1 MELHGTSSVNERGVL
16 EIGGCTVDDLA
27 ATYGTPLILYD
38 VEQIRERIRAY
49 WKSLLSFQVPYV
61 LAYASKAFSCK
72 AMCRLANEEAMWLD
86 VVSGGELHTALAAD
100 FPPERIY
107 MHGNNKSS
115 DELEY
120 AIMSGIHHIVI
131 DNFDEIDRMVE
142 ILRKRNTSMRV
153 VLRITPG
160 VDAHTHEFI
169 TTGTQDSKFGFDLF
183 SGQADEAASL
193 VLKQEHLI
201 LIGLHMHIGS
211 QIFEADGFHIA
222 SERMAQL
229 YSRIKV
235 NCDTLEWF
243 NMGGGLGIR
252 YTKEDRLPPLEQAV
266 KGLIEGAKRAFERVG
281 LVLPKLM
288 IEPGR
293 SIVAEAGTTIY
304 RVGSRKSVP
313 NVRDYI
319 AIDGGMTDNP
329 RLALYG
335 AVYEACI
342 ANRMFDESKQTVSV
356 AGKCCES
363 GDMILWDALLP
374 EPHPGDLLA
383 VSCTGAYNY
392 SMASNYNRLP
402 RPAVVFVERGE
413 ARLVIRRETY
423 SDVCSLDL

>member
-1 MELHGTSSVNERGVL
+1 MELNGTSRVNQKGVL
-16 EIGGCTVDDLA
+16 EIGGCAVDDLA
-27 ATYGTPLILYD
+27 KTYGTPLIIYD
-38 VEQIRERIRAY
+38 VAQIRERIQAY
-49 WKSLLSFQVPYV
+49 RNAFQFFQVPYA

-72 AMCRLANEEAMWLD
+72 AMCRLADDEAMWLD
-86 VVSGGELHTALAAD
+86 VVSGGELYTALAAN
-100 FPPERIY
+100 FPAGRIY
-107 MHGNNKSS
+107 MHGNNKTS

-120 AIMSGIHHIVI
+120 AVSSGIHHIVI
-131 DNFDEIDRMVE
+131 DNFDEINRLVE
-142 ILRKRNTSMRV
+142 ILDKHNTAMQI
-153 VLRITPG
+153 VLRVTPG

-183 SGQADEAASL
+183 SGQADQAVNV
-193 VLKQEHLI
+193 VLRQPRLT

-211 QIFEADGFHIA
+211 QIFEAEGFHVA
-222 SERMAQL
+222 SERMAEL
-229 YSRIKV
+229 FSRTKV

-252 YTKEDRLPPLEQAV
+252 YTKEDHLPPLEEAV

-281 LVLPKLM
+281 LALPKL
-288 IEPGR
+288 IVEPGR

-335 AVYEACI
+335 AVYEASI
-342 ANRMFDESKQTVSV
+342 ANRMLDEPTMTVSV

-363 GDMILWDALLP
+363 GDMILWDALLAQP
-374 EPHPGDLLA
+374 QPGDLLA

-423 SDVCSLDL
+423 ADVCTLDL